1 MIVRDGDTIP
11 FRKYDHTGGELPRPT
26 PMTVRLVSRRDALR
40 FGAGIVVAGSVPAIL
55 GCGEPL
61 AAKCPLPTHDN
72 IEGPY
77 YRPGAPERA
86 ALATAGMDGIPLVL
100 AGRVVGPDCTR
111 GLANAE
117 LDVWQANH
125 AGHYDNDGST
135 SGSAMFLRGRLRTDG
150 DGRYRITTIVPG
162 RYLNGR
168 QFRPA
173 HIHVKLRAPGMRE
186 LTTQLYFPDD
196 PFNKVDPFIHESL
209 VMKIAKKPSEWLGSF
224 DFALRAV

>member
-1 MIVRDGDTIP
+1 
-11 FRKYDHTGGELPRPT
+11 
-26 PMTVRLVSRRDALR
+26 MTERLVSRRDALR
-40 FGAGIVVAGSVPAIL
+40 FGAGVAIAGSVPAVL

-61 AAKCPLPTHDN
+61 APKCPLATHDN

-86 ALATAGMDGIPLVL
+86 VLAEPGMEGIPLVL
-100 AGRVVGPDCTR
+100 EGRVVGPDCAR

-125 AGHYDNDGST
+125 AGHYDNDGSM
-135 SGSAMFLRGRLRTDG
+135 AVAKMLLRGRLRTDG
-150 DGRYRITTIVPG
+150 DGKYRITTIVPG

-168 QFRPA
+168 QYRPA
-173 HIHVKLRAPGMRE
+173 HVHVKLRAAGMRE

-196 PFNKVDPFIHESL
+196 PFNKIDPFIHESL
-209 VMKIAKKPSEWLGSF
+209 VMRLVKKPSEWLGTF
-224 DFALRAV
+224 DFSLRAV